1 MKKIKVSI
9 VLTNIRGGGGGGG
22 RFCPPPSYLR
32 GACVLPFKKGGGCVR
47 GGFCQGGGGFCLFP
61 NCHTLS
67 LHRQDRD
74 NILCKQPQKIDY
86 RKGGGGGHWE
96 QVCYL
101 VTV

>member
-1 MKKIKVSI
+1 M
-9 VLTNIRGGGGGGG
+9 
-22 RFCPPPSYLR
+22 SYL
-32 GACVLPFKKGGGCVR
+32 LKKGGL
-47 GGFCQGGGGFCLFP
+47 CQGGLLSGGGFCLFP

-86 RKGGGGGHWE
+86 RKGGGGHWE

>member
-1 MKKIKVSI
+1 M
-9 VLTNIRGGGGGGG
+9 
-22 RFCPPPSYLR
+22 SYL
-32 GACVLPFKKGGGCVR
+32 LKKGGIVSGGAFVR
-47 GGFCQGGGGFCLFP
+47 GGGGGGFCLFP

-86 RKGGGGGHWE
+86 RKGGGGGGGGGGCHWE